1 MAQQKPQ
8 KPNRLSGLK
17 ERGGKL
23 RGRVQNL
30 LHARAARKPPLAPK
44 PARIPRQPK
53 PKPMPAA
60 APIPVAVQLLGAP
73 VPAQK
78 SGPAMGAMVADP
90 EIAMAMENIPAA
102 ESPTRQWADWYGKDR
117 TALDPTSYSG
127 NKPGSGVSQYHG
139 MYDDMDEIV
148 SPAADLER
156 LAMMTRPVNSRLPE
170 AEFPTLVRRGDVEEG
185 IGDTIGGVMQNVVEH
200 GVENVSHIA
209 RSVKGEYDYYDE
221 DTMGRNKVRP
231 PAIPQYN
238 MGMGKQHRGIRP
250 RLPGMGIRRR
260 F

>member
-23 RGRVQNL
+23 GGRVQNL
-30 LHARAARKPPLAPK
+30 LRGRAARKPPLTPK
-44 PARIPRQPK
+44 PAKVPRSPK
-53 PKPMPAA
+53 PKPVPTA
-60 APIPVAVQLLGAP
+60 APIPVAAQLPGTP

-78 SGPAMGAMVADP
+78 SGFNMGTMVSDP
-90 EIAMAMENIPAA
+90 EMAMEDILAA
-102 ESPTRQWADWYGKDR
+102 ESPTRQWADWYGKDK
-117 TALDPTSYSG
+117 TALDPTSHPG
-127 NKPGSGVSQYHG
+127 NKPGSGVSQYHV
-139 MYDDMDEIV
+139 MYDDMDEAV

-185 IGDTIGGVMQNVVEH
+185 IGDSIGGVMQNVVEH

-221 DTMGRNKVRP
+221 DTIGRNKVRP

-238 MGMGKQHRGIRP
+238 MGMRKRHRGIRP
-250 RLPGMGIRRR
+250 RLPGMRRR